1 MISRDPAI
9 ANAAS
14 LYAKKSEIV
23 QPGLLKVASGTFTG
37 ATSVSAASIS
47 NIFTSDYD
55 NYRIILKTSNASGA
69 NVLMQFRDISNNI
82 IGGTAYFSQFVRSYV
97 STVDAAAQTSS
108 NSALLA
114 NNYTAPNTSITVD
127 IQSPNLAEPTSWLAN
142 YYSFNSPTPH
152 SLTGNGGGYHNSS
165 TRFSGIILF
174 PTGGSLSGSYW
185 IYGTR
190 K

>member
-1 MISRDPAI
+1 MATPPDFV
-9 ANAAS
+9 NATALDAS
-14 LYAKKSEIV
+14 SLNSI
-23 QPGLLKVASGTFTG
+23 GLWKVASGTFTG

-47 NIFTSDYD
+47 DIFTSDYD
-55 NYRIILKTSNASGA
+55 NYRIILKTSNATSS
-69 NVLMQFRDISNNI
+69 NVLMQFRDISGNI
-82 IGGTAYFSQFVRSYV
+82 IGGSAYFTQFVRSYV
-97 STVDAAAQTSS
+97 SNVDAAAAAST
-108 NSALLA
+108 NTALLA
-114 NNYTAPNTSITVD
+114 THYTAPNVSTTID
-127 IQSPNLAEPTSWLAN
+127 IQSPYIAEQTSWLTN
-142 YYSFNSPTPH
+142 YYSFNSAVPH